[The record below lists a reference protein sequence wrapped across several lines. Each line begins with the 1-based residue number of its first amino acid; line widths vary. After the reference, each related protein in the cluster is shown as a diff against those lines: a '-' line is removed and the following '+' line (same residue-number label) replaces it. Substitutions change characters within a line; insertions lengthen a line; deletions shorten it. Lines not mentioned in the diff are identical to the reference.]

1 MAMPGELTELSDFPW
16 KPYTLSFFPFSG
28 FQKLFFAEISV
39 VLSILKVWN
48 AKRRK
53 ENNIRSITSAEL

>member
-1 MAMPGELTELSDFPW
+1 MILVPELSDFPWKPW